1 MKFSI
6 TDFFSKYHQIRS
18 LLHIW
23 SNLLKK
29 FLMENFIFLSSD
41 GAGLHQAGIP
51 ASSPSEVFLRKVV
64 LKICSKFTGVHPCQS
79 GISINLQS
87 NFTQI
92 ALRHGFS
99 PVNLLHIFRTP
110 FSKNTPWRLL
120 LNTNNL
126 AEVLWSNNKI
136 TS

>member
-1 MKFSI
+1 
-6 TDFFSKYHQIRS
+6 
-18 LLHIW
+18 
-23 SNLLKK
+23 
-29 FLMENFIFLSSD
+29 MENFIFLCSD

-64 LKICSKFTGVHPCQS
+64 LKICNKFTGVHPCQS
-79 GISINLQS
+79 VISINLQS